1 MADSQKKKKPSG
13 RLLLTVTSGQKGN
26 FSSMFKLGV
35 CLITTY
41 LAETETFY

>member
-26 FSSMFKLGV
+26 FSSMFKLSV
-35 CLITTY
+35 YLITAY
-41 LAETETFY
+41 LTETKTFY